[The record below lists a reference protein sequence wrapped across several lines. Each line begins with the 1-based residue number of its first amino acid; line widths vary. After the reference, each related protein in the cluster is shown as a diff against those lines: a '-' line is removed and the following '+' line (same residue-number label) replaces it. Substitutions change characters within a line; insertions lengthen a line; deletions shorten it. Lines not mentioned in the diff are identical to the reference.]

1 MFIKKLFQFGLNIF
15 ESYYNIEV
23 NTQVLSQLPDN
34 GTVIDCITA
43 EEIDKPHSNS
53 NVGTEVDA
61 DTDDEEPSPI
71 VTTVPN
77 LLPEQQELEQ
87 LQQHLQQSQNPI
99 LNAGIPYLSMPS
111 FQSTPLSEFNRSQL
125 LLSLAFPTL
134 YPYGEAE
141 FCHPRLRDV
150 SYIEYIEHFLKY

>member
-15 ESYYNIEV
+15 ESYYDIEV
-23 NTQVLSQLPDN
+23 DTQVLSQLPDN

-43 EEIDKPHSNS
+43 EKIDKPHSNS

-99 LNAGIPYLSMPS
+99 SNAEIPYLSMPS
-111 FQSTPLSEFNRSQL
+111 FQSTPFLNLIVLSYCS
-125 LLSLAFPTL
+125 A
-134 YPYGEAE
+134 
-141 FCHPRLRDV
+141 
-150 SYIEYIEHFLKY
+150 

>member
-1 MFIKKLFQFGLNIF
+1 MSSCYIQPILLPIMSIHLRLSCSSRSYFQFGLNIF
-15 ESYYNIEV
+15 ESYYDIEV
-23 NTQVLSQLPDN
+23 DTQVLSQLPDN

-77 LLPEQQELEQ
+77 LLPE
-87 LQQHLQQSQNPI
+87 
-99 LNAGIPYLSMPS
+99 
-111 FQSTPLSEFNRSQL
+111 
-125 LLSLAFPTL
+125 
-134 YPYGEAE
+134 
-141 FCHPRLRDV
+141 
-150 SYIEYIEHFLKY
+150 